1 MIKRHPN
8 ADLETLNPTLICYK
22 CLPFF
27 FISHLC
33 CCWVLQAV
41 KEIKNIH
48 LTNKRLLSELEMLR
62 KRRIT
67 NCARFYQ
74 TLKGKESQI

>member
-1 MIKRHPN
+1 
-8 ADLETLNPTLICYK
+8 LLTQ
-22 CLPFF
+22 F
-27 FISHLC
+27 C
-33 CCWVLQAV
+33 CGWVLQAV

-48 LTNKRLLSELEMLR
+48 LKNKRLLSELEMLR

-74 TLKGKESQI
+74 TLRGKEPQL

>member
-1 MIKRHPN
+1 
-8 ADLETLNPTLICYK
+8 LFCG
-22 CLPFF
+22 
-27 FISHLC
+27 
-33 CCWVLQAV
+33 WVLQAV

-48 LTNKRLLSELEMLR
+48 LINKRLLLELEVLR